1 MTHHLG
7 EILGA
12 SGGHVEIDQCPQLRL
27 ILDADARNLRDRER
41 DALQFSADPE
51 ALSYERP
58 GIDRFGVRHVGKSAL
73 TAWAGTNSVS
83 TRADRSPDALECQ
96 IGILPNCKP
105 LDVKLGKVSVGTDI
119 IEHVIELT

>member
-27 ILDADARNLRDRER
+27 ILNADARNLRDRER
-41 DALQFSADPE
+41 DALQFRADPE

-58 GIDRFGVRHVGKSAL
+58 GIDGFGVRHVGKSAL
-73 TAWAGTNSVS
+73 TAWVGTNSVS
-83 TRADRSPDALECQ
+83 TRPNGRPDALEYQ
-96 IGILPNCKP
+96 IGILCKP
-105 LDVKLGKVSVGTDI
+105 LGVKLGKVSVATSI